1 MATNIKL
8 LRKEIIANDTMA
20 FTWEKPA
27 GFEYVAGQNGDFT
40 LINPSETD
48 PEGNTRTFSFVSTPD
63 EKTLM
68 TATRLRDTAYKR
80 SLKNLQLNSLVGLKE
95 PYGDFKLHKNA
106 DKPAVFIIGG
116 IGITPVISIISDATK
131 RKLPHK
137 ITLLYS
143 NRTPEDTPFISD
155 LNNLVR
161 TNPNFK
167 FVSVYTKLT
176 KNEWGGEVGHI
187 DSDMIKKHVPDLVG
201 PIYYLSGPPEMVKAM
216 RTTLIEAG
224 ADEDDIRTE
233 EFSGY

>member
-1 MATNIKL
+1 MTTNIKL
-8 LRKEIIANDTMA
+8 LKKEIIANDTMA
-20 FTWEKPA
+20 FTWEKPD

-40 LINPSETD
+40 LINPTETD
-48 PEGNTRTFSFVSTPD
+48 TEGNTRTFSFVSTPD

-80 SLKNLQLNSLVGLKE
+80 ALKNLPIDSSVQFKG
-95 PYGDFKLHKNA
+95 PYGDFKLHKNP
-106 DKPAVFIIGG
+106 DKPAIFIIGG

-155 LNNLVR
+155 INNLVR
-161 TNPNFK
+161 LNSNLNFI
-167 FVSVYTKLT
+167 SVYTKLA

-187 DSDMIKKHVPDLVG
+187 NGDMLKKHLPNIVG
-201 PIYYLSGPPEMVKAM
+201 PTYYLAGPSEMVATM
-216 RTTLIEAG
+216 RQLLIDIG
-224 ADEDDIRTE
+224 ADEDDIKIE
-233 EFSGY
+233 EFIGY